1 MDIRKRRQ
9 EVENQL
15 SQLLRQVESMDTKI
29 RAYLADRH
37 SQPHPRHGDLVE
49 KVRRFRIDP
58 AISTKQLE
66 TMLDNLQWKVY
77 YHNRAWNQ
85 LWENAEAR
93 RRNER
98 QKEFA
103 AEQKDTDAVKDSA
116 GDSAEKSDRP
126 VYSVDR
132 LWEVQKEKLGS
143 LGENREPEVKDEFV
157 RRIKHRY
164 GQLASEKKDNEEIY
178 MTFDR
183 ERRRC
188 TLEKRERKE

>member
-9 EVENQL
+9 ELENQL

-29 RAYLADRH
+29 RAYLADRQ

-49 KVRRFRIDP
+49 KIRRFRIDP
-58 AISTKQLE
+58 AISTKHLE

-85 LWENAEAR
+85 LWENAEVQ

-98 QKEFA
+98 QRAFA
-103 AEQKDTDAVKDSA
+103 AERKDKD
-116 GDSAEKSDRP
+116 GKDSAEKSDRP

-143 LGENREPEVKDEFV
+143 LGENKEPEVKDDFV
-157 RRIKHRY
+157 KRIKQRY
-164 GQLASEKKDNEEIY
+164 GQLASDKKDNEEIY

-183 ERRRC
+183 EQNRC
-188 TLEKRERKE
+188 TLEKRKRKEQD

>member
-29 RAYLADRH
+29 RAYLADRQ

-49 KVRRFRIDP
+49 RIRRFRIDP
-58 AISTKQLE
+58 AISTRQLE

-85 LWENAEAR
+85 LWENAEVR

-103 AEQKDTDAVKDSA
+103 AEQKDNSGKDGA
-116 GDSAEKSDRP
+116 ARSDRP

-143 LGENREPEVKDEFV
+143 LGENNEPEVKDDFV
-157 RRIKHRY
+157 KRIKRRY
-164 GQLASEKKDNEEIY
+164 GQLASDKKDNEEIY

-183 ERRRC
+183 EQNRC
-188 TLEKRERKE
+188 TLEKRKRKEPD